1 MKNAYDVGI
10 GSTLVIWL
18 NVIILAFFWR
28 NAAAKMAASNNP
40 TIQKLGAAMGAT
52 L

>member
-1 MKNAYDVGI
+1 MNPYHVG
-10 GSTLVIWL
+10 GGMTMVIWL

-28 NAAAKMAASNNP
+28 FVSAWAAGNDNPRIAS
-40 TIQKLGAAMGAT
+40 IGGAMGAT

>member
-1 MKNAYDVGI
+1 MNPYQIGI
-10 GSTLVIWL
+10 GSSLHIWL

-28 NAAAKMAASNNP
+28 ALSARWAASGNP
-40 TIQKLGAAMGAT
+40 TLQKLGSAMGAT